1 MRPVPRL
8 LITSLCATGALLY
21 PSVALADG
29 GSGEDGTAGAFV
41 DERGDPTAES
51 NDVVR
56 TGGGS
61 RGGSQSDCYWR
72 VVIEDDREFGVY
84 EPDGTRQH
92 SDTGRWLEQVCDG
105 RPVQVVPESAPA
117 DPRQVALN
125 ARESVPI
132 PAPPLATSP
141 SADRE
146 LYAQMKTWLWVD
158 NDWWQSYS
166 ATASAGA
173 VSSTVTARP
182 VRSEWTMGDGG
193 RTVCAGPG
201 VEWRRGMGEDD
212 TYCSYTY
219 RRSSAGEPE
228 GTFTLTVTVYFEVAW
243 TSNVGT
249 GGSLGVVTRSA
260 STQVRVGEIQAVN
273 T

>member
-1 MRPVPRL
+1 MRPGHRL
-8 LITSLCATGALLY
+8 LITAVCATWVWLH

-29 GSGEDGTAGAFV
+29 GGAEDGTAGAFV
-41 DERGDPTAES
+41 DESGDPTAEAT
-51 NDVVR
+51 DLVR
-56 TGGGS
+56 TGGAP
-61 RGGSQSDCYWR
+61 GGSQGDCYWR
-72 VVIEDDREFGVY
+72 VLIEDDREFGVY
-84 EPDGTRQH
+84 EIDGTRQR
-92 SDTGRWLEQVCDG
+92 SDTGRWLEQVCNG
-105 RPVQVVPESAPA
+105 RPIQVVPESAPA
-117 DPRQVALN
+117 DPRQVALE
-125 ARESVPI
+125 ARNSVQI

-141 SADRE
+141 PADRE
-146 LYAQMKTWLWVD
+146 LYSQMKAWLWVD
-158 NDWWQSYS
+158 NDWWQTYS

-182 VRSEWTMGDGG
+182 VRSEWSMGDGG
-193 RTVCAGPG
+193 QTVCAGPG

-228 GTFTLTVTVYFEVAW
+228 GTFTLTVTVHFEVAW
-243 TSNVGT
+243 TSNVGG

-260 STQVRVGEIQAVN
+260 STEVRVGEIQAVN

>member
-1 MRPVPRL
+1 MRTVGRL
-8 LITSLCATGALLY
+8 LIAVAAATFATG
-21 PSVALADG
+21 V
-29 GSGEDGTAGAFV
+29 GTATADDLGAAAYV
-41 DERGDPTAES
+41 DDSGDPTAEAR
-51 NDVVR
+51 DVVL

-61 RGGSQSDCYWR
+61 VGGSQSNCFWR
-72 VVIEDDREFGVY
+72 VVIDDDVEFAVY
-84 EPDGTRQH
+84 EPEGTRQH

-117 DPRQVALN
+117 DLRQLALS
-125 ARESVPI
+125 ARESVAI
-132 PAPPLATSP
+132 SSPPLATSP

-146 LYAQMKTWLWVD
+146 LYPQMKTWLWVD
-158 NDWWQSYS
+158 NAWWQSYS

-182 VRSEWTMGDGG
+182 VRSEWSMGDGG
-193 RTVCAGPG
+193 RTVCLGPG
-201 VEWRRGMGEDD
+201 VEWSRGMSEDA

-243 TSNVGT
+243 TSNLGA
-249 GGSLGVVTRSA
+249 GGSLGAMTRSA
-260 STQVRVGEIQAVN
+260 STQVRVGEIQAIN
-273 T
+273 TG